1 MEEHSSQMIVC
12 LSALLL
18 LKFSTQKLEWVVSK
32 NVFLKKIVTA
42 GAYSTPP
49 HPPKKTQLQS
59 LHSNVMPTWEPTP
72 KLNSCVIPWLNTI
85 SEYTY
90 LYISKNISY
99 TFLLLFKTVESL
111 QFILKWQIQSKIS
124 WLCCNHEQSA
134 PDALKIASKR
144 AIHKTA

>member
-42 GAYSTPP
+42 GAYSTHP
-49 HPPKKTQLQS
+49 HPPKKPS
-59 LHSNVMPTWEPTP
+59 V
-72 KLNSCVIPWLNTI
+72 KVFPWLNTI